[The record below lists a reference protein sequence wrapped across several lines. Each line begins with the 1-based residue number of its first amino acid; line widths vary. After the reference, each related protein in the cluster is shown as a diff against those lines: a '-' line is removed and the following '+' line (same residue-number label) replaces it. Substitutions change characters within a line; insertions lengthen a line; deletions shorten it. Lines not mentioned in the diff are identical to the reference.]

1 MARID
6 LPLERA
12 ARESTARSLPA
23 AAMSSREN
31 ILVLWHIYTATG
43 ALALGALF
51 GLLQGFSRKFHRDAG
66 LV

>member
-1 MARID
+1 
-6 LPLERA
+6 
-12 ARESTARSLPA
+12 
-23 AAMSSREN
+23 MSSREN